1 MRSVRAPR
9 RVLIILVVLTL
20 LIGSAILFGPP
31 LLLRVLNFV
40 PRGEV
45 DTYWTQLEQQAS
57 VAPQPLP
64 AILSTRRP
72 TLVAALPTDTRQPG
86 TATFTAAPTLT
97 ATPVRVTASP
107 TAATPD
113 QATPLP
119 SDTPTLTP
127 TDPPTPTPTNPYADY
142 FSVAFEPDSVRVLA
156 RGYLNLSLQ
165 GSKTFANALWVGR
178 DTNDQPFGVAEFDE
192 SAIPA
197 LCQQYF
203 KNCVSSHFRVDQVD
217 FRPGGMMVYGSVNVL
232 GLYWQPVGVAL
243 LLDSTRTHLK
253 LAGMVWNGE
262 VYEMPT
268 TGPLASTLKDL
279 ANRGNAA
286 LDHLNI
292 YASGYDLTVAELY
305 FDDTRL
311 MVVLKN
317 APAS

>member
-1 MRSVRAPR
+1 MRSTRALR
-9 RVLIILVVLTL
+9 RVLIILVVLAL
-20 LIGSAILFGPP
+20 LIGSAILFGPQ
-31 LLLRVLNFV
+31 LLLRALDFV
-40 PRGEV
+40 PRGKVE
-45 DTYWTQLEQQAS
+45 TYWTQLEQQAS
-57 VAPQPLP
+57 VEPQPLP

-72 TLVAALPTDTRQPG
+72 TVVAALPTDTRQPG

-97 ATPVRVTASP
+97 AAPVAIPVSP
-107 TAATPD
+107 AAAMPD

-119 SDTPTLTP
+119 SDTPTP
-127 TDPPTPTPTNPYADY
+127 TDPPTPTNPYADY

-156 RGYLNLSLQ
+156 RGYLNLSVQ
-165 GSKTFANALWVGR
+165 GSQTFANALWVGR

-203 KNCVSSHFRVDQVD
+203 KNCVSPHFRVDQVD

-268 TGPLASTLKDL
+268 NGPLASTLKDL

-292 YASGYDLTVAELY
+292 YASGYDLTIAELY